1 MFLVGLTGGIASGKS
16 TVSSMFKNMNCQ
28 IIDADEV
35 AGQGKVYDGQNDPF
49 GHCLLFCTEKF
60 VRFGLHNVLFP
71 LGCME
76 T

>member
-1 MFLVGLTGGIASGKS
+1 
-16 TVSSMFKNMNCQ
+16 MFKNMNCQ